1 MPKDLSRFR
10 GHDRPRLDAGYAAF
24 LTWLESELRAR
35 AARSGDICFAIH
47 RAGLQVRCADL
58 SLDRHPQ
65 TTTVKLEGS
74 GTREGSIDEGRL
86 STAKS

>member
-1 MPKDLSRFR
+1 
-10 GHDRPRLDAGYAAF
+10 
-24 LTWLESELRAR
+24 
-35 AARSGDICFAIH
+35 
-47 RAGLQVRCADL
+47 LQVRCADL